1 MTHTAVIKKAFNKDL
16 SRLIRGVPYQDKLIV
31 LEDFN
36 ADTWSWV
43 RGHHGIG
50 RGTPKS
56 TRVCKKFYGG
66 KYEHMAATVGNL
78 HWLQESLQKAES
90 PNQADINVNPICEV
104 NGFSAIHLAALHG
117 RLECLKL
124 VVEKFEVDVN
134 LASLTGWTPIHL
146 VMNKESGPRALEC
159 LQYLIGKG
167 ADINVQN
174 QGGTSPLHK
183 AASEGR
189 LNCIIELVEAG
200 ADVHAKDAEG
210 QQPID
215 LCRIWAHRSCARYLS
230 DAMWKTDKRNFAREM
245 HKLNQI
251 KSECQRSEQN
261 FWKID
266 KREQELLNTMAF
278 SHWLRMKQQ
287 QQFPDSAKRMHFP
300 EDRAKLDA
308 VPKKEVAKPP
318 PGEKKISVPAKPRA
332 KVKGEP
338 RLSAPAQPPT
348 GKSQRAWN
356 ASVNPSSPLVTDI
369 FRPTTVRLGTDPEA
383 CGDHDFSSF
392 LFLSKDSHGQPVIE
406 MAYNGRLSPVPNL
419 PYEVIE
425 RSLYPHT
432 RPIRVTMPQGF
443 KPTHIFDVKRKRL
456 PSLEH
461 RWTDQMAVSLRE
473 TLDPAF
479 RATLKAHRSA
489 INYGG

>member
-1 MTHTAVIKKAFNKDL
+1 MTHTAEIKEAFDKDL
-16 SRLIRGVPYQDKLIV
+16 SKVIKGVPYQDKLIV
-31 LEDFN
+31 LGDFN
-36 ADTWSWV
+36 A
-43 RGHHGIG
+43 
-50 RGTPKS
+50 P
-56 TRVCKKFYGG
+56 
-66 KYEHMAATVGNL
+66 
-78 HWLQESLQKAES
+78 
-90 PNQADINVNPICEV
+90 
-104 NGFSAIHLAALHG
+104 GFSAIHLAALYG

-124 VVEKFEVDVN
+124 IVEKFEVDVN

-189 LNCIIELVEAG
+189 LDCIIELVEAG

-215 LCRIWAHRSCARYLS
+215 LCRIWAYRSCARYLN
-230 DAMWKTDKRNFAREM
+230 DAMWKTEKRNFAREM

-251 KSECQRSEQN
+251 KSECQHLEQN
-261 FWKID
+261 FLKIE
-266 KREQELLNTMAF
+266 KREQDLLNAVAF
-278 SHWLRMKQQ
+278 SNWLGTKQQ
-287 QQFPDSAKRMHFP
+287 QGLPDSAKRWHFP

-308 VPKKEVAKPP
+308 VPKKEVAKIP
-318 PGEKKISVPAKPRA
+318 PGEKKPSMHTKRRA
-332 KVKGEP
+332 KIKGEP
-338 RLSAPAQPPT
+338 RLSATAQPRT

-356 ASVNPSSPLVTDI
+356 ASVNPSSPRVTDI

-392 LFLSKDSHGQPVIE
+392 LFLSKDSRGQPVID
-406 MAYNGRLSPVPNL
+406 MAYKGRLSPVPNL

-425 RSLYPHT
+425 KSLYPHA
-432 RPIRVTMPQGF
+432 RPIRLKMPQEF
-443 KPTHIFDVKRKRL
+443 KPTHIFDVTRKRR

-461 RWTDQMAVSLRE
+461 RWTDEMAVSLRE
-473 TLDPAF
+473 TLDPAL
-479 RATLKAHRSA
+479 RATLKAHLSA
-489 INYGG
+489 INDSS

>member
-1 MTHTAVIKKAFNKDL
+1 MTHTAEIKEAFDKDL
-16 SRLIRGVPYQDKLIV
+16 SKVIKGVPYQDKLIV
-31 LEDFN
+31 LGDFN
-36 ADTWSWV
+36 A
-43 RGHHGIG
+43 
-50 RGTPKS
+50 P
-56 TRVCKKFYGG
+56 
-66 KYEHMAATVGNL
+66 
-78 HWLQESLQKAES
+78 
-90 PNQADINVNPICEV
+90 
-104 NGFSAIHLAALHG
+104 GFSAIHLAALYG

-124 VVEKFEVDVN
+124 IVEKFEVDVN

-189 LNCIIELVEAG
+189 LDCIIELVEAG

-215 LCRIWAHRSCARYLS
+215 LCRIWAYRSCARYLN

-251 KSECQRSEQN
+251 KSECQHLEQN
-261 FWKID
+261 FLKIE
-266 KREQELLNTMAF
+266 KREQDLLNAVAF
-278 SHWLRMKQQ
+278 SNWLGTKQQ
-287 QQFPDSAKRMHFP
+287 QGLPDSAKRWHFP

-308 VPKKEVAKPP
+308 VPKKEVAKIP
-318 PGEKKISVPAKPRA
+318 PGEKKPSVHTKRRA
-332 KVKGEP
+332 KIKGEP
-338 RLSAPAQPPT
+338 RLSATAQPRT

-356 ASVNPSSPLVTDI
+356 ASVNPSSPRVTDI
-369 FRPTTVRLGTDPEA
+369 FRPTTVRLGTNPEA

-392 LFLSKDSHGQPVIE
+392 LFLSKDSRGQPVID
-406 MAYNGRLSPVPNL
+406 MAYKGRLSPVPNL

-425 RSLYPHT
+425 KSLYPHA
-432 RPIRVTMPQGF
+432 RPIRLKMPQEF
-443 KPTHIFDVKRKRL
+443 KPTHIFDVTRKRR

-461 RWTDQMAVSLRE
+461 RWTDEMAVSLRE

-479 RATLKAHRSA
+479 RATLKAHLSA
-489 INYGG
+489 VNDSS

>member
-1 MTHTAVIKKAFNKDL
+1 MYHSFLFTPH
-16 SRLIRGVPYQDKLIV
+16 
-31 LEDFN
+31 
-36 ADTWSWV
+36 
-43 RGHHGIG
+43 

-56 TRVCKKFYGG
+56 TRVCKKLYGG

-167 ADINVQN
+167 ADINICLRDHN
-174 QGGTSPLHK
+174 NAKISSPHGI
-183 AASEGR
+183 STRQE
-189 LNCIIELVEAG
+189 
-200 ADVHAKDAEG
+200 KDPG
-210 QQPID
+210 
-215 LCRIWAHRSCARYLS
+215 HG
-230 DAMWKTDKRNFAREM
+230 
-245 HKLNQI
+245 
-251 KSECQRSEQN
+251 
-261 FWKID
+261 
-266 KREQELLNTMAF
+266 REQELLNTVAF
-278 SHWLRMKQQ
+278 SNWLRLKQQ
-287 QQFPDSAKRMHFP
+287 EQLPDSAKRRHFP

-308 VPKKEVAKPP
+308 VPKKELAKIP
-318 PGEKKISVPAKPRA
+318 PGEKKISIHAKRRA
-332 KVKGEP
+332 TVKGEP

-392 LFLSKDSHGQPVIE
+392 LFLCKDSHGQPVIE
-406 MAYNGRLSPVPNL
+406 MAYNGRISPVPNL

-425 RSLYPHT
+425 RSLYPHA
-432 RPIRVTMPQGF
+432 RPIRLKMPQGF

-461 RWTDQMAVSLRE
+461 RWTDEMAVSLRE

-479 RATLKAHRSA
+479 RATLKAHLSA
-489 INYGG
+489 INYDS

>member
-1 MTHTAVIKKAFNKDL
+1 LEDKSDKKHLEL
-16 SRLIRGVPYQDKLIV
+16 SFASSSLLGLLSHPSSSSIRPAGVPETGREWPQ
-31 LEDFN
+31 
-36 ADTWSWV
+36 
-43 RGHHGIG
+43 GIG
-50 RGTPKS
+50 VFAVPHWKGGRHQCVSDGLRRRNFLPHLNGVFSLLICVALMPFKDAGLSLPK
-56 TRVCKKFYGG
+56 
-66 KYEHMAATVGNL
+66 E
-78 HWLQESLQKAES
+78 
-90 PNQADINVNPICEV
+90 
-104 NGFSAIHLAALHG
+104 
-117 RLECLKL
+117 
-124 VVEKFEVDVN
+124 VVELQTPVEHNPVVAGDGLEGTCSCLSSPTTIIGTRIRN
-134 LASLTGWTPIHL
+134 DSLFF
-146 VMNKESGPRALEC
+146 S
-159 LQYLIGKG
+159 
-167 ADINVQN
+167 QN

-245 HKLNQI
+245 HKLNQL
-251 KSECQRSEQN
+251 KSECQRLTWFCVCLLQ
-261 FWKID
+261 
-266 KREQELLNTMAF
+266 REQELLNTVAF
-278 SHWLRMKQQ
+278 SNWLRMKQQ
-287 QQFPDSAKRMHFP
+287 QQLPDSAKRMHFP

-308 VPKKEVAKPP
+308 VPKKEVAKTP
-318 PGEKKISVPAKPRA
+318 PGEKKSSVHAKRRA

-338 RLSAPAQPPT
+338 RLSAPAQPPP

-406 MAYNGRLSPVPNL
+406 MAYNGRLSPIPNL

-425 RSLYPHT
+425 RSLYPHA

-461 RWTDQMAVSLRE
+461 RWTDEMAMSLRE
-473 TLDPAF
+473 TLDPAIRVF
-479 RATLKAHRSA
+479 WDYWAVVSRTSLLPPDQ
-489 INYGG
+489 

>member
-1 MTHTAVIKKAFNKDL
+1 MFSECDSSKPNAWSLISRSKACLRMSPTDSTAERQLGL
-16 SRLIRGVPYQDKLIV
+16 SSFSDPLSCRI
-31 LEDFN
+31 
-36 ADTWSWV
+36 
-43 RGHHGIG
+43 
-50 RGTPKS
+50 
-56 TRVCKKFYGG
+56 
-66 KYEHMAATVGNL
+66 
-78 HWLQESLQKAES
+78 
-90 PNQADINVNPICEV
+90 

-167 ADINVQN
+167 ADINIQN

-189 LNCIIELVEAG
+189 LNCIIELVKAG

-230 DAMWKTDKRNFAREM
+230 DAMWKIDKRNFAREM

-251 KSECQRSEQN
+251 KSKCQRSEQH
-261 FWKID
+261 FWKIE
-266 KREQELLNTMAF
+266 EQELLNKVAF
-278 SHWLRMKQQ
+278 SNWLRLKQQ
-287 QQFPDSAKRMHFP
+287 QQLPDSTKRMHFP
-300 EDRAKLDA
+300 EDRVKLDA
-308 VPKKEVAKPP
+308 VPKKQVAKIP
-318 PGEKKISVPAKPRA
+318 PGEKKISVQAKHRA

-338 RLSAPAQPPT
+338 RLSAAAQPPAT
-348 GKSQRAWN
+348 KSQRAWN
-356 ASVNPSSPLVTDI
+356 GSVNPSSPLVTNI
-369 FRPTTVRLGTDPEA
+369 FRPTTVRLGTNPEA

-392 LFLSKDSHGQPVIE
+392 LFLSQDSHGQPVIE

-419 PYEVIE
+419 PYEVIK
-425 RSLYPHT
+425 RSLFPHA

-461 RWTDQMAVSLRE
+461 RWTDEMAVSLRE

-479 RATLKAHRSA
+479 RATLKAHLSA
-489 INYGG
+489 INHSNHP

>member
-1 MTHTAVIKKAFNKDL
+1 MEET
-16 SRLIRGVPYQDKLIV
+16 
-31 LEDFN
+31 
-36 ADTWSWV
+36 
-43 RGHHGIG
+43 
-50 RGTPKS
+50 
-56 TRVCKKFYGG
+56 
-66 KYEHMAATVGNL
+66 
-78 HWLQESLQKAES
+78 
-90 PNQADINVNPICEV
+90 DI
-104 NGFSAIHLAALHG
+104 NGFSAIHLAALYG

-124 VVEKFEVDVN
+124 IVEKFEVDVN

-189 LNCIIELVEAG
+189 LDCIIELVEAG

-215 LCRIWAHRSCARYLS
+215 LCRIWAHRSCARYLN

-251 KSECQRSEQN
+251 KSECQHSEQN
-261 FWKID
+261 FLKIE
-266 KREQELLNTMAF
+266 KREQDLLNAVAF
-278 SHWLRMKQQ
+278 SNWLATKQQ
-287 QQFPDSAKRMHFP
+287 QGLPDSAKRWHFP

-308 VPKKEVAKPP
+308 VPKKEVAKIP
-318 PGEKKISVPAKPRA
+318 PGEKKTSVHTKRRA
-332 KVKGEP
+332 KIKGEP
-338 RLSAPAQPPT
+338 RLSATAQPRT

-356 ASVNPSSPLVTDI
+356 ASVNPSSPRVTDI
-369 FRPTTVRLGTDPEA
+369 FRPTTVRLGTNPEA

-392 LFLSKDSHGQPVIE
+392 LFLSKDSRGQPVIN
-406 MAYNGRLSPVPNL
+406 MAYKGRLSPIPNL

-425 RSLYPHT
+425 KSLYPHA
-432 RPIRVTMPQGF
+432 RPLRLKMPQEF
-443 KPTHIFDVKRKRL
+443 KPTHIFDVTRKRR

-461 RWTDQMAVSLRE
+461 RWTDEMAVSLRE

-479 RATLKAHRSA
+479 GAMLKAHLSA
-489 INYGG
+489 INDSS

>member
-1 MTHTAVIKKAFNKDL
+1 MPAA
-16 SRLIRGVPYQDKLIV
+16 SREPRGAGGAPRS
-31 LEDFN
+31 
-36 ADTWSWV
+36 A
-43 RGHHGIG
+43 
-50 RGTPKS
+50 
-56 TRVCKKFYGG
+56 RVCKKLYGG
-66 KYEHMAATVGNL
+66 KYEHMAASVGNL
-78 HWLQESLQKAES
+78 YWLQECLQKAES
-90 PNQADINVNPICEV
+90 PNQADI

-146 VMNKESGPRALEC
+146 VMNKESGPRALAC

-167 ADINVQN
+167 ADINIQN

-189 LNCIIELVEAG
+189 LNCIIELVKAG

-215 LCRIWAHRSCARYLS
+215 LCRIWAHRSCARFLT
-230 DAMWKTDKRNFAREM
+230 DAMWKIDKRNFAREM
-245 HKLNQI
+245 HKLNQL
-251 KSECQRSEQN
+251 KSKCQRSEQN
-261 FWKID
+261 FWKIE
-266 KREQELLNTMAF
+266 KREQDLLNTVAF
-278 SHWLRMKQQ
+278 SNWLRLKQQ
-287 QQFPDSAKRMHFP
+287 QQLPDSAKRMHLP

-308 VPKKEVAKPP
+308 VPKKEVAKIP
-318 PGEKKISVPAKPRA
+318 PGEKKISVQAKRGAP
-332 KVKGEP
+332 VKGE
-338 RLSAPAQPPT
+338 PAQPPT
-348 GKSQRAWN
+348 TKSQRAWN
-356 ASVNPSSPLVTDI
+356 GSVNPSSPLVTNI
-369 FRPTTVRLGTDPEA
+369 FRPTTIRLGTNPEA

-406 MAYNGRLSPVPNL
+406 MAYDGRLSPVPHL

-425 RSLYPHT
+425 RSLFPHA
-432 RPIRVTMPQGF
+432 RPSRVTMPQGF

-461 RWTDQMAVSLRE
+461 RWTDEMAVSLRE

-479 RATLKAHRSA
+479 RATLKDHLSA
-489 INYGG
+489 INHSS

>member
-1 MTHTAVIKKAFNKDL
+1 MTHTAEIKEAFDKDL
-16 SRLIRGVPYQDKLIV
+16 SKVIKGVPYQDKLIV
-31 LEDFN
+31 LGDFN
-36 ADTWSWV
+36 A
-43 RGHHGIG
+43 
-50 RGTPKS
+50 P
-56 TRVCKKFYGG
+56 
-66 KYEHMAATVGNL
+66 
-78 HWLQESLQKAES
+78 
-90 PNQADINVNPICEV
+90 
-104 NGFSAIHLAALHG
+104 GFSAIHLAALYG

-124 VVEKFEVDVN
+124 IVEKFEVDVN

-189 LNCIIELVEAG
+189 LDCIIELVEAG

-215 LCRIWAHRSCARYLS
+215 LCRIWAHRSCARYLN
-230 DAMWKTDKRNFAREM
+230 DAMWKTGKRNFAREM

-251 KSECQRSEQN
+251 KSECQHSEQN
-261 FWKID
+261 FLKIE
-266 KREQELLNTMAF
+266 KREQDLLNAVAF
-278 SHWLRMKQQ
+278 SNWLATKQQ
-287 QQFPDSAKRMHFP
+287 QGLPDSAKRWHFP

-308 VPKKEVAKPP
+308 VPKKEVAKIP
-318 PGEKKISVPAKPRA
+318 PGEKKTSMHTKRRA
-332 KVKGEP
+332 KIKGEP
-338 RLSAPAQPPT
+338 RLSATAQPRT

-356 ASVNPSSPLVTDI
+356 ASVNPSSPQVTDI
-369 FRPTTVRLGTDPEA
+369 FRPTTVRLGTNPEA

-392 LFLSKDSHGQPVIE
+392 LFLSKDSRGQPVIN
-406 MAYNGRLSPVPNL
+406 MAYKGRLSPVPNL

-425 RSLYPHT
+425 KSLYPHA
-432 RPIRVTMPQGF
+432 RPLRLKMPQEF
-443 KPTHIFDVKRKRL
+443 KPTHIFDVTRKRR

-461 RWTDQMAVSLRE
+461 RWTDEMAVSLRE
-473 TLDPAF
+473 TLDPAL
-479 RATLKAHRSA
+479 RAMLKAHLSA
-489 INYGG
+489 INDSS

>member
-1 MTHTAVIKKAFNKDL
+1 
-16 SRLIRGVPYQDKLIV
+16 
-31 LEDFN
+31 
-36 ADTWSWV
+36 
-43 RGHHGIG
+43 
-50 RGTPKS
+50 
-56 TRVCKKFYGG
+56 
-66 KYEHMAATVGNL
+66 MAATVGNL
-78 HWLQESLQKAES
+78 HWLQECLQKAES
-90 PNQADINVNPICEV
+90 PNQADI

-167 ADINVQN
+167 ADINIQN

-189 LNCIIELVEAG
+189 LNCIIELVKAG

-230 DAMWKTDKRNFAREM
+230 DAMWKIDKRNFAREM
-245 HKLNQI
+245 QKLNQI
-251 KSECQRSEQN
+251 KSKCQRSEQN
-261 FWKID
+261 FWKLE
-266 KREQELLNTMAF
+266 KFCVCLLQREQELLNTVAF
-278 SHWLRMKQQ
+278 SNWLRQKQQ
-287 QQFPDSAKRMHFP
+287 QQLPGSAKRMHFP

-308 VPKKEVAKPP
+308 VPKKEVAKVP
-318 PGEKKISVPAKPRA
+318 PGEKKISVQAKRRA

-338 RLSAPAQPPT
+338 NLSATAQAPT
-348 GKSQRAWN
+348 TKSQRAWN
-356 ASVNPSSPLVTDI
+356 GSVNPSSPLVTNI
-369 FRPTTVRLGTDPEA
+369 FRPTTVRLGTNPEA

-392 LFLSKDSHGQPVIE
+392 LFLSKDSQGQPVIE
-406 MAYNGRLSPVPNL
+406 MAYNGRLSPVPSL
-419 PYEVIE
+419 PYEVIK
-425 RSLYPHT
+425 RNLFPHA

-443 KPTHIFDVKRKRL
+443 KPTHIFNVKRKRL

-461 RWTDQMAVSLRE
+461 RWTDEMAVSLRE

-479 RATLKAHRSA
+479 RATLKAHLSA
-489 INYGG
+489 INHSS

>member
-1 MTHTAVIKKAFNKDL
+1 MTHTAEIKEAFDKDL
-16 SRLIRGVPYQDKLIV
+16 SKVIKGVPYQDKLIV
-31 LEDFN
+31 LGDFN
-36 ADTWSWV
+36 A
-43 RGHHGIG
+43 
-50 RGTPKS
+50 P
-56 TRVCKKFYGG
+56 
-66 KYEHMAATVGNL
+66 
-78 HWLQESLQKAES
+78 
-90 PNQADINVNPICEV
+90 
-104 NGFSAIHLAALHG
+104 GFSAIHLAALYG

-124 VVEKFEVDVN
+124 IVEKFEVDVN

-189 LNCIIELVEAG
+189 LDCIIELVEAG

-215 LCRIWAHRSCARYLS
+215 LCRIWAHRSCARYLN

-251 KSECQRSEQN
+251 KSECQHSGTKLPEDREGGFVLSAAELSLHHRSLCELDESYRESVHAPRSPGGLLLRPQ
-261 FWKID
+261 
-266 KREQELLNTMAF
+266 REQDLLNAVAF
-278 SHWLRMKQQ
+278 SNWLATKQQ
-287 QQFPDSAKRMHFP
+287 QGLPDSAKRWHFP

-308 VPKKEVAKPP
+308 VPKKEVAKIP
-318 PGEKKISVPAKPRA
+318 PGEKKTSMHTKRRA
-332 KVKGEP
+332 KIKGEP
-338 RLSAPAQPPT
+338 RLSATAQPRT

-356 ASVNPSSPLVTDI
+356 ASVNPSSPQVTDI
-369 FRPTTVRLGTDPEA
+369 FRPTTVRLGTNPEA

-392 LFLSKDSHGQPVIE
+392 LFLSKDSRGQPVIN
-406 MAYNGRLSPVPNL
+406 MAYKGRLSPVPNL

-425 RSLYPHT
+425 KSLYPHA
-432 RPIRVTMPQGF
+432 RPLRLKMPQEF
-443 KPTHIFDVKRKRL
+443 KPTHIFDVTRKRR

-461 RWTDQMAVSLRE
+461 RWTDEMAVSLRE
-473 TLDPAF
+473 TLDPAL
-479 RATLKAHRSA
+479 RAMLKAHLSA
-489 INYGG
+489 INDSS

>member
-1 MTHTAVIKKAFNKDL
+1 MSIDWPVF
-16 SRLIRGVPYQDKLIV
+16 RPY
-31 LEDFN
+31 
-36 ADTWSWV
+36 
-43 RGHHGIG
+43 
-50 RGTPKS
+50 GTGPYHER
-56 TRVCKKFYGG
+56 T
-66 KYEHMAATVGNL
+66 E
-78 HWLQESLQKAES
+78 
-90 PNQADINVNPICEV
+90 
-104 NGFSAIHLAALHG
+104 GFSAIHLAALYG

-124 VVEKFEVDVN
+124 IVEKFEVDVN

-189 LNCIIELVEAG
+189 LDCIIELVEAG

-215 LCRIWAHRSCARYLS
+215 LCRIWAHRSCARYLN

-251 KSECQRSEQN
+251 KSECQHSEQN
-261 FWKID
+261 FLKIE
-266 KREQELLNTMAF
+266 KREQDLLNAVAF
-278 SHWLRMKQQ
+278 SNWLATKQQ
-287 QQFPDSAKRMHFP
+287 QGLPDSAKRWHFP

-308 VPKKEVAKPP
+308 VPKKEVAKIP
-318 PGEKKISVPAKPRA
+318 PGEKKTSMHTKRRA
-332 KVKGEP
+332 KIKGEP
-338 RLSAPAQPPT
+338 RLSATAQPRT

-356 ASVNPSSPLVTDI
+356 ASVNPSSPQVTDI
-369 FRPTTVRLGTDPEA
+369 FRPTTVRLGTNPEA

-392 LFLSKDSHGQPVIE
+392 LFLSKDSRGQPVIN
-406 MAYNGRLSPVPNL
+406 MAYKGRLSPVPNL

-425 RSLYPHT
+425 KSLYPHA
-432 RPIRVTMPQGF
+432 RPLRLKMPQEF
-443 KPTHIFDVKRKRL
+443 KPTHIFDVTRKRR

-461 RWTDQMAVSLRE
+461 RWTDEMAVSLRE
-473 TLDPAF
+473 TLDPAL
-479 RATLKAHRSA
+479 RAMLKAHLSA
-489 INYGG
+489 INDSS

>member
-1 MTHTAVIKKAFNKDL
+1 
-16 SRLIRGVPYQDKLIV
+16 
-31 LEDFN
+31 
-36 ADTWSWV
+36 
-43 RGHHGIG
+43 
-50 RGTPKS
+50 
-56 TRVCKKFYGG
+56 
-66 KYEHMAATVGNL
+66 MAATVGNL
-78 HWLQESLQKAES
+78 HWLQECLQKAES
-90 PNQADINVNPICEV
+90 PTQADI
-104 NGFSAIHLAALHG
+104 NGFSAIHLAALYG

-124 VVEKFEVDVN
+124 IVEKFEVDVN

-189 LNCIIELVEAG
+189 LDCIIELVEAG

-215 LCRIWAHRSCARYLS
+215 LCRIWAHRSCARYLN

-251 KSECQRSEQN
+251 KSECQHSEQN
-261 FWKID
+261 FLKIE
-266 KREQELLNTMAF
+266 KREQDLLNAVAF
-278 SHWLRMKQQ
+278 SNWLATKQQ
-287 QQFPDSAKRMHFP
+287 QGLPDSAKRWHFP

-308 VPKKEVAKPP
+308 VPKKEVAKIP
-318 PGEKKISVPAKPRA
+318 PGEKKTSVHTKRRA
-332 KVKGEP
+332 KIKGEP
-338 RLSAPAQPPT
+338 RLSATAQPRT

-356 ASVNPSSPLVTDI
+356 ASVNPSSPRVTDI
-369 FRPTTVRLGTDPEA
+369 FRPTTVRLGTNPEA

-392 LFLSKDSHGQPVIE
+392 LFLSKDSRGQPVIN
-406 MAYNGRLSPVPNL
+406 MAYKGRLSPVPNL

-425 RSLYPHT
+425 KSLYPHA
-432 RPIRVTMPQGF
+432 RPLRLKMPQEF
-443 KPTHIFDVKRKRL
+443 KPTHIFDVTRKRR

-461 RWTDQMAVSLRE
+461 RWTDEMAVSLRE

-479 RATLKAHRSA
+479 RAMLKAHLSA
-489 INYGG
+489 INDSS

>member
-16 SRLIRGVPYQDKLIV
+16 SRVIRGVPYQDKLIV
-31 LEDFN
+31 LGDFN
-36 ADTWSWV
+36 A
-43 RGHHGIG
+43 G
-50 RGTPKS
+50 
-56 TRVCKKFYGG
+56 
-66 KYEHMAATVGNL
+66 
-78 HWLQESLQKAES
+78 
-90 PNQADINVNPICEV
+90 
-104 NGFSAIHLAALHG
+104 GFSAIHLAALHG

-230 DAMWKTDKRNFAREM
+230 DAMWKTDKRNFACEM
-245 HKLNQI
+245 HKLNRI

-261 FWKID
+261 FWKIE
-266 KREQELLNTMAF
+266 K
-278 SHWLRMKQQ
+278 
-287 QQFPDSAKRMHFP
+287 
-300 EDRAKLDA
+300 DRAKLDA
-308 VPKKEVAKPP
+308 VPKKEVAKTP
-318 PGEKKISVPAKPRA
+318 PGEKKISVHAKRRA

-425 RSLYPHT
+425 RSLYPHA

-443 KPTHIFDVKRKRL
+443 KPTHIFDVKRKRF

-461 RWTDQMAVSLRE
+461 RWTDEMAVSLRE

-479 RATLKAHRSA
+479 RATLKAHLSA
-489 INYGG
+489 IDYGG

>member
-1 MTHTAVIKKAFNKDL
+1 MTHTAEIKEAFDKDL
-16 SRLIRGVPYQDKLIV
+16 SKVIKGVPYQDKLIV
-31 LEDFN
+31 LGDFN
-36 ADTWSWV
+36 A
-43 RGHHGIG
+43 
-50 RGTPKS
+50 P
-56 TRVCKKFYGG
+56 
-66 KYEHMAATVGNL
+66 
-78 HWLQESLQKAES
+78 
-90 PNQADINVNPICEV
+90 
-104 NGFSAIHLAALHG
+104 GFSAIHLAALYG

-124 VVEKFEVDVN
+124 IVEKFEVDVN

-174 QGGTSPLHK
+174 QGGMSPLHK

-189 LNCIIELVEAG
+189 LDCIIELVEAG

-215 LCRIWAHRSCARYLS
+215 LCRIWAHRSCARYLN

-251 KSECQRSEQN
+251 KSECQHSEQN
-261 FWKID
+261 FLKIE
-266 KREQELLNTMAF
+266 KREQDLLNAVAF
-278 SHWLRMKQQ
+278 SNWLATKQQ
-287 QQFPDSAKRMHFP
+287 QGLPDSAKRWHFL

-308 VPKKEVAKPP
+308 VPKKEVAKIP
-318 PGEKKISVPAKPRA
+318 PGEKKTSVHTKRRA
-332 KVKGEP
+332 KIKGEP
-338 RLSAPAQPPT
+338 RLSATAQPRT

-356 ASVNPSSPLVTDI
+356 ASVNPSSPRVTDI
-369 FRPTTVRLGTDPEA
+369 FRPTTVRLGTNPEA
-383 CGDHDFSSF
+383 WGDHDFSSF
-392 LFLSKDSHGQPVIE
+392 LFLSKDSRGQPVIN
-406 MAYNGRLSPVPNL
+406 MAYKGRLSPIPNL

-425 RSLYPHT
+425 KSLYPHA
-432 RPIRVTMPQGF
+432 RPLRLKMPQEF
-443 KPTHIFDVKRKRL
+443 KPTHIFDVTRKRR

-461 RWTDQMAVSLRE
+461 RWTDEMAVSLRE

-479 RATLKAHRSA
+479 RATLKAHLSA
-489 INYGG
+489 INDSS